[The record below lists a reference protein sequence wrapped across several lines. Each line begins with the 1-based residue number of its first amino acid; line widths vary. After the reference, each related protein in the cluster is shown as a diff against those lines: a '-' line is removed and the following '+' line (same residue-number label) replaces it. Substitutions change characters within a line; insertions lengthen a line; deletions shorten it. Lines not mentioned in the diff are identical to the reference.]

1 MVSESYH
8 LLLTNRYVCE
18 RCMTHFF
25 SPHDRCPACHEWG
38 QVRRLT
44 NSLFELADSE
54 EELREMIAR
63 GQRLTD
69 AGAL

>member
-1 MVSESYH
+1 
-8 LLLTNRYVCE
+8 
-18 RCMTHFF
+18 MTHFF